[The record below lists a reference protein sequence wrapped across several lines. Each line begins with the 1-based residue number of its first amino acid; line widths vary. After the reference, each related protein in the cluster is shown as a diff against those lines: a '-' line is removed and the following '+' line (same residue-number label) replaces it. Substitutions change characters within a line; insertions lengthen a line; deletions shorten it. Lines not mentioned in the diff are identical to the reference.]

1 MPDSPAEATF
11 LSDNDKVIAIER
23 LRDNHMGIMTREWRW
38 AHVREA
44 IRDKKTWLWV
54 LMIFCASVPSNG
66 IGTFGPL
73 IIQSFV
79 SDPFQ
84 TMLFNVPVGFA
95 HALTVTISSY
105 ASMKLKK
112 KGAII
117 CALTL
122 PPIAGLVVLLRC
134 DRSPDNRGVLLGG
147 FYLLSTFTGITPLIY
162 SWSAQNTAG
171 DTKRKTVSALVFVG
185 SSIGNIVG
193 PLLFTPGE
201 GPGYSRGLTINV
213 GMFACVSLLATVTML
228 YIVGLNDS
236 HKSRRRALGKG
247 DEIVDTSLET
257 AETVDAIRSTPSR
270 ADEAAGVI
278 QRSKDFSDA
287 TDLENED
294 FVFVL

>member
-11 LSDNDKVIAIER
+11 LSDDDKVIAIER
-23 LRDNHMGIMTREWRW
+23 LRDNHMGVMTREWRW

-44 IRDKKTWLWV
+44 MQDKKTWLWFF
-54 LMIFCASVPSNG
+54 MIFCASVPSNG

-95 HALTVTISSY
+95 HALTVTVSSY
-105 ASMKLKK
+105 ASMKLKQ
-112 KGAII
+112 KGTII

-122 PPIAGLVVLLRC
+122 PPLAGLVVLLRC
-134 DRSPDNRGVLLGG
+134 DRSPENRGVLLGG
-147 FYLLSTFTGITPLIY
+147 FYLLSTFTGITPLVY

-171 DTKRKTVSALVFVG
+171 DTKRKTVSALVFIG
-185 SSIGNIVG
+185 SSVGNIIG
-193 PLLFTPGE
+193 PLLFTPSE
-201 GPGYSRGLTINV
+201 GPDYSRGLTINV
-213 GMFACVSLLATVTML
+213 GMFACVSLLAAVTML
-228 YIVGLNDS
+228 YIVQLNTL
-236 HKSRRRALGKG
+236 HKSRRRALGKS
-247 DEIVDTSLET
+247 DEVVDTSLET
-257 AETVDAIRSTPSR
+257 AQGVDAIRSNALR
-270 ADEAAGVI
+270 ADEAASVL
-278 QRSKDFSDA
+278 QASKDFSDA